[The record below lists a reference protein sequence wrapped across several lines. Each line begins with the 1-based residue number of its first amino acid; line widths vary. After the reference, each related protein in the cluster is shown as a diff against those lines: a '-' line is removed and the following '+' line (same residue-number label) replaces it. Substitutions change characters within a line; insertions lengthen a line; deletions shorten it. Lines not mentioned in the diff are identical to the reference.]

1 MAKRGEG
8 KWTGWIGLAVLA
20 LTSATFGADVPL
32 PATIDFNRDIR
43 PIFSDNCYACHGP
56 DKNKR
61 KADLRL
67 DTQAGIFSKIE
78 DRTIVLPGKPGES
91 ELFRR
96 IVADDPKERMPD
108 PKSNKRL
115 SSRDIALIKKWI
127 EQGASWKG
135 HWAYLPPA
143 RPAVPEVEQAGF
155 TRNAIDHFVL
165 ARLKDAGLT
174 PAPQA
179 DRAALIRRLSFDLTG
194 LPPSPRDVEEF
205 VNDKSADAYE
215 KLVDRLLGS
224 PHFGERMAV
233 WWLDLVRYAD
243 SIGYHS
249 DNPMNVAPFRDYVIK
264 SFNEN
269 KPFDRFTTEQLAG
282 DLLPNSTIEQK
293 VASGYNRLLQTT
305 EEGGAQ
311 PKEYEIKYLTDRVRN
326 VSTVWLGST
335 MGCSQCH
342 DHKFDPFTMN
352 DFYSMGAFFADVQEA
367 STGRREAGMPVPT
380 PEQESQLRQLD
391 DAVKAAK
398 EKLKAGNPGLA
409 DEQEQWEK
417 KQIETA
423 VEWTVLEPDELK
435 TSDGSKLE
443 KQPGGIVLATGTIP
457 AKETYTITARSDLK
471 GITGF
476 RLEALPD
483 EKFPAHGPGVSPN
496 GNFVMTH
503 FKLEAAVDAGAP
515 KPVALAKAT
524 ADFSQD
530 GFPVASSVDKKG
542 QGWAVMPKFGE
553 PHFAVYE
560 SKEPLTGDASLML
573 TFHLEFHSPFAQHQI
588 GKLRLS
594 VTTSANPSGL
604 QSLPSKVRE
613 ILAVAK
619 DQRNEQQKNEIAD
632 YFRSVAPS
640 LQPMREKVAKLE
652 KQKEGLL
659 NTVPKCLVSTSGN
672 PRTVRFLH
680 RGNWMD
686 TTGDAMSPAVPKFL
700 ASKEIQEEAAKR
712 RLTRLDL
719 ANWIVSRDNPLTARV
734 FVNRLW
740 QMYFGQGIS
749 KVLDDLGSQGE
760 WPTHPELLDWMAA
773 EFSESGWDVKHM
785 IRLLVT
791 SGAYRQDSKPSE
803 LDKEKDPYNRLLA
816 RQGRWRL
823 DAEFVRDDVLAI
835 SGLLVDRL
843 GGPSV
848 KPYQPAGYWMQLN
861 FPAREY
867 AADKGENQYR
877 RGLYTW
883 WQRSFL
889 HPSLVAFDAPS
900 REEAT
905 CERNRS
911 NIPQQ
916 ALVLLNDPTYVEA
929 SRAFATR
936 IMREGGA
943 SVSERITFAY
953 EVALS
958 RKPRADE
965 VKVLSQLLEKH
976 KKEYEGEK
984 ADAQKLL
991 GVGDAPAP
999 KDADAA
1005 DLAAWTSVARVILN
1019 LHETI
1024 TRS

>member
-1 MAKRGEG
+1 
-8 KWTGWIGLAVLA
+8 
-20 LTSATFGADVPL
+20 
-32 PATIDFNRDIR
+32 
-43 PIFSDNCYACHGP
+43 
-56 DKNKR
+56 
-61 KADLRL
+61 
-67 DTQAGIFSKIE
+67 
-78 DRTIVLPGKPGES
+78 
-91 ELFRR
+91 
-96 IVADDPKERMPD
+96 
-108 PKSNKRL
+108 
-115 SSRDIALIKKWI
+115 
-127 EQGASWKG
+127 
-135 HWAYLPPA
+135 AYLPPV
-143 RPAVPEVEQAGF
+143 RPPVPGAEQAGF
-155 TRNAIDHFVL
+155 TRNAIDPFVL
-165 ARLKDAGLT
+165 ARLKDSGLT
-174 PAPQA
+174 PAQEA

-194 LPPSPRDVEEF
+194 LPPAPKDVEEF
-205 VNDKSADAYE
+205 VNDKSPDAYE
-215 KLVDRLLGS
+215 KLVDRLLAS

-264 SFNEN
+264 SFNDN

-282 DLLPNSTIEQK
+282 DLLPNATTEQK

-311 PKEYEIKYLTDRVRN
+311 PREYEIKYLTDRVRN

-352 DFYSMGAFFADVQEA
+352 DFYNMGAFFADIQEA
-367 STGRREAGMPVPT
+367 SNGRRELGMPVPT
-380 PEQESQLRQLD
+380 PEQDSQLRQLD
-391 DAVKAAK
+391 DAVKSAK

-409 DEQEQWEK
+409 NEQEQWEK

-423 VEWTVLEPDELK
+423 VEWKVLELDELK

-443 KQPGGIVLATGTIP
+443 KQPDGSVLATGTIP
-457 AKETYTITARSDLK
+457 AKETYTITAKADLK
-471 GITGF
+471 GITAF

-483 EKFPAHGPGVSPN
+483 DKFSAHGPGASPN
-496 GNFVMTH
+496 GNFVLTH
-503 FKLEAAVDAGAP
+503 FKVEAASNAA
-515 KPVALAKAT
+515 KPTPVVLAKAT

-530 GFPVASSVDKKG
+530 TFPVASSIDKKG

-553 PHFAVYE
+553 PHAAVYE
-560 SKEPLTGDASLML
+560 TKEPLAAEGRLSL
-573 TFHLEFHSPFAQHQI
+573 TFRLEFHSPFAGHQI
-588 GKLRLS
+588 GKLRLAA
-594 VTTSANPSGL
+594 TTSANPSGI
-604 QSLPSKVRE
+604 QSLPPKVRE

-632 YFRSVAPS
+632 HFRSVAPS
-640 LQPMREKVAKLE
+640 LQPLREEVAKLE
-652 KQKEGLL
+652 KQKEDLL
-659 NTVPKCLVSTSGN
+659 NSVPKCLVSTSGN

-686 TTGDAMSPAVPKFL
+686 TTGDVMSPATPRFL
-700 ASKEIQEEAAKR
+700 ASKEMQEEAAKR

-719 ANWIVSRDNPLTARV
+719 AKWIASRDNPLTARV

-785 IRLLVT
+785 VKVLVT
-791 SGAYRQDSKPSE
+791 SGTYRQDSKPSE

-823 DAEFVRDDVLAI
+823 DAEFVRDDALAI
-835 SGLLVDRL
+835 SGLLVDHL
-843 GGPSV
+843 GGPSA

-861 FPAREY
+861 FPTREY
-867 AADKGENQYR
+867 AADKGENEYR

-929 SRAFATR
+929 SRAFAAR
-936 IMREGGA
+936 IVKEGGA
-943 SVSERITFAY
+943 TAPERITFAY

-965 VKVLSQLLEKH
+965 VKVLSELLEKH
-976 KKEYEGEK
+976 VKEYAAEK
-984 ADAQKLL
+984 AEAQKLL
-991 GVGDAPAP
+991 GVGDVPPP

-1005 DLAAWTSVARVILN
+1005 DLAAWASVARVILN

>member
-1 MAKRGEG
+1 MAKCGAG
-8 KWTGWIGLAVLA
+8 TWAGCVGLAVFALA
-20 LTSATFGADVPL
+20 SAALGADAPL
-32 PATIDFNRDIR
+32 PAVVDFNRDIR

-78 DRTIVLPGKPGES
+78 TRTTVAPGKVGES

-96 IVADDPKERMPD
+96 ITADDPKERMPD

-115 SSRDIALIKKWI
+115 SNREIALVKLWI

-135 HWAYLPPA
+135 HWAYLPPVK
-143 RPAVPEVEQAGF
+143 PAVPGVEQAGF
-155 TRNAIDHFVL
+155 TRNPIDHFVL
-165 ARLKDAGLT
+165 ARLKDAGLA
-174 PAPQA
+174 PAPEA
-179 DRAALIRRLSFDLTG
+179 ERAVLIRRLSFDLTG
-194 LPPSPRDVEEF
+194 LPPSPKDVEEF

-215 KLVDRLLGS
+215 KLVDRLLAS

-249 DNPMNVAPFRDYVIK
+249 DNPMNVSPFRDYVIK
-264 SFNEN
+264 SFNGN

-282 DLLPNSTIEQK
+282 DLLPNATTEQK

-342 DHKFDPFTMN
+342 DHKFDPFTSK
-352 DFYSMGAFFADVQEA
+352 DFYNFGAFFADIQEA

-380 PEQESQLRQLD
+380 AEQESQLRQLD
-391 DAVKAAK
+391 EAVAAAK
-398 EKLKAGNPGLA
+398 EKLKAGNPSLA

-417 KQIETA
+417 KQLETA
-423 VEWTVLEPDELK
+423 VEWKVLEPGELK

-443 KQPGGIVLATGTIP
+443 KQPDGSILASGTIP
-457 AKETYTITARSDLK
+457 AKETYTIAAKTDLK

-483 EKFPAHGPGVSPN
+483 EKFPAHGPGAAPN
-496 GNFVMTH
+496 GNFVLTH
-503 FKLEAAVDAGAP
+503 FKIQSAAGDAKP
-515 KPVALAKAT
+515 KPVALSRAT

-530 GFPVASSVDKKG
+530 TYPVGSSIDRKG

-553 PHFAVYE
+553 AHTAVYE
-560 SKEPLTGDASLML
+560 TKEPLAGEGELSL
-573 TFHLEFHSPFAQHQI
+573 TFTLEFHSPFAGHQI

-594 VTTSANPSGL
+594 ATTSSNPSGI
-604 QSLPSKVRE
+604 QSMPPKVRE
-613 ILAVAK
+613 ILAVAR
-619 DQRNEQQKNEIAD
+619 DQRNDQQKNEIAD

-640 LQPMREKVAKLE
+640 LQPLRDEVAKLD
-652 KQKEGLL
+652 KRKEALL
-659 NTVPKCLVSTSGN
+659 NEVPKCLVSTSGN

-686 TTGDAMSPAVPKFL
+686 TTGDVMSPAVPAFL
-700 ASKEIQEEAAKR
+700 APKELQEEASKR

-719 ANWIVSRDNPLTARV
+719 AKWIVSRDNPLTARV
-734 FVNRLW
+734 YVNRLW
-740 QMYFGQGIS
+740 QMYFGQGLS

-773 EFSESGWDVKHM
+773 EFQDSNWDMKH
-785 IRLLVT
+785 IARLLVT

-823 DAEFVRDDVLAI
+823 DAEFVRDDALAI
-835 SGLLVDRL
+835 SGLLTDHL

-848 KPYQPAGYWMQLN
+848 KPYQPAGYWIQLN
-861 FPAREY
+861 FPMREY
-867 AADKGENQYR
+867 VADKGENQYR

-889 HPSLVAFDAPS
+889 HPSLEAFDAPS

-929 SRAFATR
+929 SRAFAAR
-936 IMREGGA
+936 IIKEGGA
-943 SVSERITFAY
+943 GTPERITFAY

-965 VKVLSQLLEKH
+965 VKVLGELLEKH
-976 KKEYEGEK
+976 EKEYAAEK

-991 GVGDAPAP
+991 SEGDAPAP
-999 KDADAA
+999 KDADASE
-1005 DLAAWTSVARVILN
+1005 LAAWTSVARVILN